1 MIHFSALAMI
11 ASWRPKLPFWCGR
24 MGRCVKIVVSI
35 IALLAFVIYATY
47 RIHINDQGICIEKGR
62 ALTEDELKTEVIR
75 NIVLMEFNNI
85 RIGDGWHHR
94 RLGIAPTGPG
104 FDLRAMIDR
113 SYQSGL
119 SFDENFQVTII
130 PRNTKS
136 MDAFKDMFN
145 GNFGLVSYG
154 IGKGG
159 WAGVMDFSSIKKV
172 GFSNRKSPARPVSSW
187 VLRFFGYGNNFFKL
201 KKVIFARECCD
212 VPGGR
217 GSYDY
222 KGLDFSSIKEE
233 AYKSTKSDLELW
245 GNRVKVFAVNNC
257 GRILTRKDDQN
268 KLYDEFDPII
278 VLHKGDC
285 E

>member
-1 MIHFSALAMI
+1 M
-11 ASWRPKLPFWCGR
+11 KKN
-24 MGRCVKIVVSI
+24 VKFVVFA
-35 IALLAFVIYATY
+35 IALLAFVIYASY
-47 RIHINDQGICIEKGR
+47 RIYINDKGICIEKAR

-85 RIGDGWHHR
+85 GKRDGWHHQ
-94 RLGIAPTGPG
+94 RLGLAPTGPG

-136 MDAFKDMFN
+136 LEAFKDMFN
-145 GNFGLVSYG
+145 DNFGLVSYVVF
-154 IGKGG
+154 KGG
-159 WAGVMDFSSIKKV
+159 GAGIMDFSSIKKV
-172 GFSNRKSPARPVSSW
+172 DLFDRKSPARPISSW
-187 VLRFFGYGNNFFKL
+187 VLRFFGYGNHFFKV
-201 KKVIFARECCD
+201 KDVSFARECCD
-212 VPGGR
+212 VPGER

-222 KGLDFSSIKEE
+222 KGLDFSSIKEK
-233 AYKSTKSDLELW
+233 AYKSTERSLDVW
-245 GNRVKVFAVNNC
+245 GDRVEVFAVNNC